1 MQIPDIKITGI
12 TFAEE
17 QKGYPKA
24 RTNIV
29 CSIYYEMAVHDTQY
43 TELRVTGEAKNYP
56 DALRDATHNLDWDVY
71 LDASFTQDE
80 INILKIAQQIFKD
93 DEQDSWQRKTILAQ
107 RASVQMIPGL
117 ETNLVRELARQ
128 RLLERHQGSDASQFR
143 ISQLGLFIIES
154 HAQFQAKGD
163 D

>member
-12 TFAEE
+12 TFAQE
-17 QKGYPKA
+17 QKGYSKTH
-24 RTNIV
+24 TNIV
-29 CSIYYEMAVHDTQY
+29 CSIHYEMSVHDTPY

-56 DALRDATHNLDWDVY
+56 DALRDATCNLDWDVY

-80 INILKIAQQIFKD
+80 ISILKIAQQIFKD
-93 DEQDSWQRKTILAQ
+93 DQQGSWQRETILAQ

-117 ETNLVRELARQ
+117 ETNLVRDLARQ
-128 RLLERHQGSDASQFR
+128 RLLECHHGDDASQFR

-154 HAQFQAKGD
+154 HAQFQAEGD